1 MATGL
6 RERKKHET
14 REALSWAT
22 IQLAVERGFDNVLVE
37 DIATTAGFSPRTFNN
52 YFSSKA
58 EAVAYRHLFHIEQI
72 ATRLRERPADEPLW
86 DAIFEAAVGYYG
98 GAEGHVPNPLWTGGV
113 SKLVSHPAVFA
124 EYLKASVIGE
134 RKIAEVVAERTGTDA
149 AADMYPKLV
158 AATVSTTIRVTS
170 EAWLR
175 ADPPRPIGQIL
186 RSAFDQV
193 VAGLP
198 TP

>member
-1 MATGL
+1 MAAGL

-58 EAVAYRHLFHIEQI
+58 EAVAYRHLFHVEQI
-72 ATRLRERPADEPLW
+72 ASALRQRPAEEPLW

-113 SKLVSHPAVFA
+113 SKVVAHPAVFA
-124 EYLKASVIGE
+124 EYLKASALGE
-134 RKIAEVVAERTGTDA
+134 RKIAEVVAERTSTDA
-149 AADMYPKLV
+149 DEDMYPQLV
-158 AATVSTTIRVTS
+158 AATVGMIIRIAS
-170 EAWLR
+170 DEWLR
-175 ADPPRPIGQIL
+175 ADPPRPLGQIL
-186 RSAFDQV
+186 REAFDQV
-193 VAGLP
+193 LAGLP